1 MKESCKCRH
10 GGWPVWRRGNTR
22 YSRHLR
28 LVSRGCLG
36 ESQHKQ
42 FRVLIRFSYAL
53 ASAPV
58 LLSVITLSKM
68 QSCSDGVLHPDGISA
83 HGGQDAD
90 MTHYTLRASC
100 SNLVQSTRASASG
113 RLVVRTIFSD
123 SIGTQT
129 TRDVS

>member
-1 MKESCKCRH
+1 MKESCKRRH
-10 GGWPVWRRGNTR
+10 GGWPVSGQTQHTR
-22 YSRHLR
+22 HPHLD
-28 LVSRGCLG
+28 LTCGCLG

-58 LLSVITLSKM
+58 LLSVITPSKM

-90 MTHYTLRASC
+90 VTHYTLQVSC
-100 SNLVQSTRASASG
+100 SNLVQSTHASASG
-113 RLVVRTIFSD
+113 RLVVHTIFSD

-129 TRDVS
+129 TCDVL